1 MNRTKTI
8 IQKFGF
14 LIVIIGLLAAFGCS
28 AKTSSLIEM
37 TGDNFEELIQNEL
50 LVVVFIT
57 ANCDSCDEVLTTLDE
72 IQDEMQD
79 IIVAKMDVKKN
90 EQFLNK
96 IRFRVK
102 EGVPTVVMFSNG
114 DVQDYFMGA
123 ESKEIIVEK
132 INKVKANLH
141 IWEDVEAGR
150 VSFMNA
156 FDFTLKDLDG
166 NDVILSEIGGL
177 IILDFW
183 ATWCPPCKVEIPFL
197 VEFYD
202 NYKNRGL
209 TVIGVSA
216 ESHETLIDYKENL
229 EATGTN
235 ITYLILVD
243 SDREVSKMFGIKS
256 IPTTFFI
263 SPEGKL
269 LKKEVG
275 FSEEFVPDFQKLIE
289 DNLPK

>member
-1 MNRTKTI
+1 MKSTKTI
-8 IQKFGF
+8 MQKFGLAVF
-14 LIVIIGLLAAFGCS
+14 IAGLLVAFGCS
-28 AKTSSLIEM
+28 AKTNSIIEM
-37 TGDNFEELIQNEL
+37 TGENFKELIQNEL
-50 LVVVFIT
+50 LIVVFIP
-57 ANCDSCDEVLTTLDE
+57 ADCDSCDEVLAALE
-72 IQDEMQD
+72 GIQDEMQD
-79 IIVAKMDVKKN
+79 IIVVKMDVKKN
-90 EQFLNK
+90 EQFLNE

-102 EGVPTVVMFSNG
+102 DGVPTTVMFSNAN
-114 DVQDYFMGA
+114 VQDYFIGA
-123 ESKEIIVEK
+123 VSKEAIVEK

-141 IWEDVEAGR
+141 VWEDVEAGR
-150 VSFMNA
+150 VSFMDA
-156 FDFTLKDLDG
+156 FDFTLKNLNG
-166 NDVILSEIGGL
+166 NDVTLSAIGGL

-183 ATWCPPCKVEIPFL
+183 ATWCPPCKAEIPYL
-197 VEFYD
+197 VEFYE

-216 ESHETLIDYKENL
+216 ESAETIIGYKENL
-229 EATGTN
+229 AATGTN

-263 SPEGKL
+263 SPGGKL

>member
-50 LVVVFIT
+50 LVVVFIP

-123 ESKEIIVEK
+123 ESKETIVEK

>member
-14 LIVIIGLLAAFGCS
+14 VLVIIGLLAAFGCS

-37 TGDNFEELIQNEL
+37 TSDNFDELIMNEL
-50 LVVVFIT
+50 LVVEFIP
-57 ANCDSCDEVLTTLDE
+57 ADCDSCDEVLVALDE

-79 IIVAKMDVKKN
+79 IVVATMDVEKN
-90 EQFLNK
+90 KQFLNK

-102 EGVPTVVMFSNG
+102 EGVPTIVMFSNG

-123 ESKEIIVEK
+123 ESKETIVEK

-150 VSFMNA
+150 VSFMDA
-156 FDFTLKDLDG
+156 FDFTLKDLNG
-166 NDVILSEIGGL
+166 KDVTLSEIDGL

-229 EATGTN
+229 AATGTN

-263 SPEGKL
+263 SPAGKL

-275 FSEEFVPDFQKLIE
+275 FSEEFVPEFQKLIE
-289 DNLPK
+289 ENLPK

>member
-1 MNRTKTI
+1 MKSTKTI
-8 IQKFGF
+8 MQKFGLAIF
-14 LIVIIGLLAAFGCS
+14 IAGLLVAFGCS
-28 AKTSSLIEM
+28 AQTSSIIEM
-37 TGDNFEELIQNEL
+37 TGENFEELIKNEL
-50 LVVVFIT
+50 LVVVFIP
-57 ANCDSCDEVLTTLDE
+57 ADCDSCDEVLTALE
-72 IQDEMQD
+72 GIQDEMQD

-90 EQFLNK
+90 EQFLNE

-102 EGVPTVVMFSNG
+102 DGVPTVVMFSNG

-123 ESKEIIVEK
+123 ESKETIVEK

-150 VSFMNA
+150 VSFMDA
-156 FDFTLKDLDG
+156 FDFTLKDIDG
-166 NDVILSEIGGL
+166 NDVTLSEVDGL

-183 ATWCPPCKVEIPFL
+183 ATWCPPCKAEIPYL

-209 TVIGVSA
+209 TVIGVSSEDA
-216 ESHETLIDYKENL
+216 ETQIGFKEDL
-229 EATGTN
+229 AAGGTN

-243 SDREVSKMFGIKS
+243 SDREVSTMFGIKS

>member
-14 LIVIIGLLAAFGCS
+14 VLVIIGLLAAFGCS

-37 TGDNFEELIQNEL
+37 TSDNFDELIMNEL
-50 LVVVFIT
+50 LVVEFIP
-57 ANCDSCDEVLTTLDE
+57 ADCDSCDEVLVALDE

-79 IIVAKMDVKKN
+79 IVVATMDVEKN
-90 EQFLNK
+90 KQFLNK

-102 EGVPTVVMFSNG
+102 EGVPTIVMFSNG

-123 ESKEIIVEK
+123 ESKETIVEK

-150 VSFMNA
+150 VSFMDA
-156 FDFTLKDLDG
+156 FDFTLKDLNG
-166 NDVILSEIGGL
+166 KDVTLSEIDGL

-229 EATGTN
+229 AATGTN

-275 FSEEFVPDFQKLIE
+275 FSEEFVPEFQKLIE
-289 DNLPK
+289 ENLPK

>member
-14 LIVIIGLLAAFGCS
+14 VLVIIGLLAAFGCS

-37 TGDNFEELIQNEL
+37 TSDNFEELIQNEL
-50 LVVVFIT
+50 IVVIFIP
-57 ANCDSCDEVLTTLDE
+57 ANCDSCDELLTALDE

-79 IIVAKMDVKKN
+79 IVVATMDVEKN
-90 EQFLNK
+90 KQFLNK

-102 EGVPTVVMFSNG
+102 EGVPTIVMFSNG

-123 ESKEIIVEK
+123 ESKETIVEK

-150 VSFMNA
+150 VSFMDA
-156 FDFTLKDLDG
+156 FDFTLKDLNG
-166 NDVILSEIGGL
+166 KDVTLSEIGGL

-216 ESHETLIDYKENL
+216 ESHETLIDYKENIA
-229 EATGTN
+229 ATGTN

-275 FSEEFVPDFQKLIE
+275 FSEEFVPEFRKLIE

>member
-1 MNRTKTI
+1 MI
-8 IQKFGF
+8 IRKFGF
-14 LIVIIGLLAAFGCS
+14 AIFIAGLLVAFGCS
-28 AKTSSLIEM
+28 AKTSSIIEM
-37 TGDNFEELIQNEL
+37 TGENFEELIQNEL
-50 LVVVFIT
+50 LIVVFIP
-57 ANCDSCDEVLTTLDE
+57 ADCYSCDEVLVALE
-72 IQDEMQD
+72 GIQDEMQD

-90 EQFLNK
+90 EQFLNE

-102 EGVPTVVMFSNG
+102 DGVPTIIMFSNG
-114 DVQDYFMGA
+114 DVQDYFIGA
-123 ESKEIIVEK
+123 VSKEAIVEK

-150 VSFMNA
+150 VSFMDA
-156 FDFTLKDLDG
+156 FDFTMKDLNG
-166 NDVILSEIGGL
+166 NDVTLSEVGGL

-183 ATWCPPCKVEIPFL
+183 ATWCPPCTVEIPYL

-209 TVIGVSA
+209 TVIGVSP
-216 ESHETLIDYKENL
+216 ESPETLIDYKENL
-229 EATGTN
+229 AATGTN
-235 ITYLILVD
+235 ITYLILAD

>member
-1 MNRTKTI
+1 MKSTKTI
-8 IQKFGF
+8 MPKFGLAIF
-14 LIVIIGLLAAFGCS
+14 IAGLLVAFGCS
-28 AKTSSLIEM
+28 AKTSSIIEM
-37 TGDNFEELIQNEL
+37 TGDNFEELIRNEL
-50 LVVVFIT
+50 LVVVFIP
-57 ANCDSCDEVLTTLDE
+57 ADCDSCDEVLVALE
-72 IQDEMQD
+72 GIQDEMQD
-79 IIVAKMDVKKN
+79 IIVAKMDVEKN
-90 EQFLNK
+90 KQFLNE

-102 EGVPTVVMFSNG
+102 DGVPTVVMFSNG
-114 DVQDYFMGA
+114 NVQDYFMGA
-123 ESKEIIVEK
+123 ESKETIIEK

-150 VSFMNA
+150 ASFMDA
-156 FDFTLKDLDG
+156 FDFTLKDLRG
-166 NDVILSEIGGL
+166 NDVTLSKVGGL

-183 ATWCPPCKVEIPFL
+183 ATWCPPCKVEIPYL

-209 TVIGVSA
+209 TVIGVSS
-216 ESHETLIDYKENL
+216 ESPETLIDYKENL
-229 EATGTN
+229 AATGTN

-243 SDREVSKMFGIKS
+243 SDREVSTMFGIKS

-275 FSEEFVPDFQKLIE
+275 FSEEFVPEFQKLID

>member
-14 LIVIIGLLAAFGCS
+14 VLVIIGLLAAFGCS

-37 TGDNFEELIQNEL
+37 TSDNFEELIQNEL
-50 LVVVFIT
+50 IVVIFIP
-57 ANCDSCDEVLTTLDE
+57 ANCDSCDELLTALDE

-79 IIVAKMDVKKN
+79 IVVATMDVEKN
-90 EQFLNK
+90 KQFLNK

-102 EGVPTVVMFSNG
+102 EGVPTIVMFSNG

-123 ESKEIIVEK
+123 ESKETIVEK

-150 VSFMNA
+150 VSFMDA
-156 FDFTLKDLDG
+156 FDFTLKDLNG
-166 NDVILSEIGGL
+166 KDVTLSEIDGL

-229 EATGTN
+229 AATGTN

-275 FSEEFVPDFQKLIE
+275 FSEEFVPEFQKLIE
-289 DNLPK
+289 ENLPK

>member
-1 MNRTKTI
+1 
-8 IQKFGF
+8 
-14 LIVIIGLLAAFGCS
+14 V
-28 AKTSSLIEM
+28 
-37 TGDNFEELIQNEL
+37 
-50 LVVVFIT
+50 LV
-57 ANCDSCDEVLTTLDE
+57 ALDE

-79 IIVAKMDVKKN
+79 IVVATMDVEKN
-90 EQFLNK
+90 KQFLNK

-102 EGVPTVVMFSNG
+102 EGVPTIVMFSNG

-123 ESKEIIVEK
+123 ESKETIVEK

-150 VSFMNA
+150 VSFMDA
-156 FDFTLKDLDG
+156 FDFTLKDLNG
-166 NDVILSEIGGL
+166 KDVTLSEIDGL

-229 EATGTN
+229 AATGTN

-275 FSEEFVPDFQKLIE
+275 FSEEFVPEFQKLIE

>member
-14 LIVIIGLLAAFGCS
+14 VLVIIGLLAAFGCS

-37 TGDNFEELIQNEL
+37 TSDNFEELIQNEL
-50 LVVVFIT
+50 LVVIFIP
-57 ANCDSCDEVLTTLDE
+57 ANCDSCDEVLTALDE

-79 IIVAKMDVKKN
+79 IIVATMDVEKN
-90 EQFLNK
+90 KQFLNK

-102 EGVPTVVMFSNG
+102 EGVPTIVMFSNG

-123 ESKEIIVEK
+123 ESKETIVEK

-150 VSFMNA
+150 VSFMDA

-166 NDVILSEIGGL
+166 KDVTLSEIGGL

-202 NYKNRGL
+202 NYKNKGL

-229 EATGTN
+229 AATGTN

-275 FSEEFVPDFQKLIE
+275 FSEEFVPEFQKLIE